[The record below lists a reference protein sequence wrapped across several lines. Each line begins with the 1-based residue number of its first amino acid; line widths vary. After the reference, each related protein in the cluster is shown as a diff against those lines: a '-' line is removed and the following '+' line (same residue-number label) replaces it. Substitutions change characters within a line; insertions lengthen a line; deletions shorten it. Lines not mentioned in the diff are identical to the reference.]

1 MATAAALG
9 TGIGILAIV
18 HFAAVASLFLFL
30 LQLGKA
36 LLFFGGALGDAV
48 VHLLHVDVLDTE
60 TSGKQG
66 DFHFLF
72 QLVVNGH
79 TEFGFEVAAETVHEL
94 LHLVHLAHHQLV
106 LCTVRDVEEYFLG
119 VEDVVVVQQ
128 RRVLR
133 VLDGF
138 ADTVVTFAVAG
149 THDGYAAVLQ
159 HCFHVVEVEVHL
171 SMQGDDFGNT
181 LGGYRKGVVGLVKR
195 VVYG

>member
-1 MATAAALG
+1 M
-9 TGIGILAIV
+9 
-18 HFAAVASLFLFL
+18 
-30 LQLGKA
+30 
-36 LLFFGGALGDAV
+36 LFFGGALGDAV

-128 RRVLR
+128 RRMLR

-195 VVYG
+195 VVHG